1 MKVNVNFR
9 NPNFYILNLMD
20 FSSTLIILFVPLV
33 LTIVTIITNAV
44 TTDFSNPDTS
54 SIPNEVTKSILRLW
68 VHKGRKDFI
77 TFLNRNFEHF
87 YLFWF
92 RWILALL
99 VSELLQWIWQNL
111 DCLPNL
117 QSLWVIT
124 KKLED
129 VPIDYFFYAF
139 IPNKWEW
146 VPIKNLCNKMLVT
159 I

>member
-1 MKVNVNFR
+1 MTHFSKKLCQHDMKVNVNFCNPHFYTFKR
-9 NPNFYILNLMD
+9 NGLFFN
-20 FSSTLIILFVPLV
+20 IILFVPLV

-77 TFLNRNFEHF
+77 TFQNRNFEHF

-111 DCLPNL
+111 D
-117 QSLWVIT
+117 WIT
-124 KKLED
+124 FFC
-129 VPIDYFFYAF
+129 PI
-139 IPNKWEW
+139 
-146 VPIKNLCNKMLVT
+146 CNHYE
-159 I
+159 